1 MSIFAHIKRAP
12 LDPIFGVA
20 NGFNASKLTEKY
32 LLSVGVYCTE
42 EGKPYVFPAVS
53 KAEDNIIH
61 KNFKN
66 YLPMTGHPGFV
77 KHARELLFGDVLPEV
92 GDRVAS
98 IQSAAGTG
106 ALNLISEFSKKHMK
120 FPAVLI
126 SNPAWPNYDQVFGE
140 VGHKIIRYRYVKDC
154 KLDLP
159 GMLEDIRNAPT
170 GSLVVIQAV
179 AHNPSGVDP
188 MGSQWDEI
196 FETVKEYGHTIAF
209 DFAYMGWASGDM
221 DKDAEIIR
229 RYAKTGEQFFVA
241 FSFSKCMG
249 LYGERIGCCHAV
261 CKSPKEKVNVESRLA
276 QALRSTI
283 SVAPQNGALIANEV
297 LSNKQLKKQWIKELK
312 VNAKRVIDIRGKLVD
327 KLENYTDRDWE
338 FIRQQRGMF
347 ALTGLTSRQVD
358 KLAENGVFI
367 PQNGRISVP
376 SLNNKNVDFVARAI
390 AKSIQ

>member
-1 MSIFAHIKRAP
+1 MSVFQHITRAP
-12 LDPIFGVA
+12 ADPIFGVA
-20 NGFNASKLTEKY
+20 LGYNASKLKEKY

-42 EGKPYVFPAVS
+42 EGKPYVFPAIS

-77 KHARELLFGDVLPEV
+77 KNARELLFGDILPKV

-106 ALNLISEFSKKHMK
+106 ALNLISEFSKKNMK
-120 FPAVLI
+120 FPTVLI
-126 SNPAWPNYDQVFGE
+126 SDPAWPNYVNVFGD
-140 VGHKIIRYRYVKDC
+140 VGHTITKYRYVKDC
-154 KLDLP
+154 KLDLD
-159 GMLEDIRNAPT
+159 GMIEDFDKAPK

-188 MGSQWDEI
+188 IGDEWDRI
-196 FETVKEYGHTIAF
+196 FEAVKRNGHTIAF

-229 RYAKTGEQFFVA
+229 RYSQTGEQFFVA

-249 LYGERIGCCHAV
+249 LYGERIGCCHAI
-261 CKSPKEKVNVESRLA
+261 CSSPKEKENVESKLA
-276 QALRSTI
+276 AALRATI

-297 LSNKQLKKQWIKELK
+297 LSNKQLKKEWIEELK

-327 KLENYTDRDWE
+327 KLENYTNKDWE
-338 FIRQQRGMF
+338 FIRKQRGMF
-347 ALTGLTSRQVD
+347 ALTGLTPEQVT
-358 KLAENGVFI
+358 KLGENGVFI

-376 SLNNKNVDFVARAI
+376 SLNNKNVDFVAQAI
-390 AKSIQ
+390 AKSIH

>member
-1 MSIFAHIKRAP
+1 MSIFKHIDHAKA
-12 LDPIFGVA
+12 DPIFGVA
-20 NGFNASKLTEKY
+20 LGYNASKLTEKY

-42 EGKPYVFPAVS
+42 EGKPYVFPAIS

-61 KNFKN
+61 KNAKN

-77 KHARELLFGDVLPEV
+77 KSARELLFGNILPEI

-98 IQSAAGTG
+98 VQSAAGTG

-126 SNPAWPNYDQVFGE
+126 SDPAWPNYDHVFEGLCDE
-140 VGHKIIRYRYVKDC
+140 ISRYRYVKDC
-154 KLDLP
+154 KLDLA
-159 GMLEDIRNAPT
+159 GMIEDINKAPK
-170 GSLVVIQAV
+170 GSLIVIQAV

-188 MGSQWDEI
+188 IGSEWDEI
-196 FETVKEYGHTIAF
+196 FDAVKKNGHTIAF

-229 RYAKTGEQFFVA
+229 KYALTGEQFFVA

-249 LYGERIGCCHAV
+249 LYGERIGCCHAI
-261 CKSPKEKVNVESRLA
+261 CSDPKEKANVESRLA
-276 QALRSTI
+276 QALRATI
-283 SVAPQNGALIANEV
+283 SVAPQNGALIAHEV
-297 LSNKQLKKQWIKELK
+297 LTNEKLKEEWIQELK
-312 VNAKRVIDIRGKLVD
+312 DNSSRVINIRGQLVD
-327 KLENYTDRDWE
+327 KLEEYTNKDWE
-338 FIRQQRGMF
+338 FIRKQRGMF
-347 ALTGLTSRQVD
+347 ALTGLTPEQVN
-358 KLAENGVFI
+358 KLAANGVFI